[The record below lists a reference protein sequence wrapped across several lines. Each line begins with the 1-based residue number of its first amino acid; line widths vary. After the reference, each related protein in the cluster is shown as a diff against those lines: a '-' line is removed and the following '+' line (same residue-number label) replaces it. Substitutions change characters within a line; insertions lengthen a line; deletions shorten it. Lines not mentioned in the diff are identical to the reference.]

1 MAALMRLRV
10 VPAQG
15 EPYEVNITPKVI
27 VAAERQFTK
36 PMSQLFGENALFEAL
51 CWTAWKASQTSGIIV
66 KPFDE
71 WLDDID
77 SIEAGEEARVPLE
90 KA

>member
-10 VPAQG
+10 VQSAG
-15 EPYEVNITPKVI
+15 DAYEVAMTPKLI
-27 VAAERQFTK
+27 VAVERQFAQPIST
-36 PMSQLFGENALFEAL
+36 LFGESTSYEVL
-51 CWTAWKASQTSGIIV
+51 CWTAWKGAQASGRVV

-77 SIEAGEEARVPLE
+77 AIEAAEEPRVPLE
-90 KA
+90 NR